1 MDGLWGVDFRE
12 REAVFLEQREYT
24 VTEIRTETAIIR
36 LRRPVLTPEEYQRQ
50 LDKICAAAVRAWE
63 ATQRKMAQKERKS

>member
-1 MDGLWGVDFRE
+1 M
-12 REAVFLEQREYT
+12 EQREYT

-50 LDKICAAAVRAWE
+50 LDKICDAAVRAWE
-63 ATQRKMAQKERKS
+63 ATQRNMARMSGKEGCGT